1 MAPPRRILI
10 LIGPETVASLSTPN
24 PMPLDVRLMNGAANA
39 LFVVVG
45 LAVVAAAMVW
55 LSRAPW
61 WSIRVIQLE
70 GDMQRNSLSTI
81 RANATP
87 RLSGNFISLDLDK
100 ARAAF
105 ESVPWVR
112 QATLHRVWPDRLA
125 VQLVEHRPVA
135 LWKGED
141 GNDRLVNDH
150 GEVFE
155 ANLGDV
161 EDDDLPTLSGP
172 DGTSAQ
178 MLTLYRRLEPL
189 FSNGGQQLATLRLSG
204 RGSWRAEFDSGAVVD
219 IGRGSED
226 EVVAR
231 CERFLRTVGQVT
243 GRYQRA
249 LEQADL
255 RHAEGYALRL
265 RGITTTTAASA
276 AAAKKR

>member
-1 MAPPRRILI
+1 
-10 LIGPETVASLSTPN
+10 
-24 PMPLDVRLMNGAANA
+24 MPKPLPVDVRLMNGAASA

-45 LAVVAAAMVW
+45 LALAAAALVW
-55 LSRAPW
+55 LSRTPW
-61 WSIRVIQLE
+61 WSIRVIQLD

-81 RANATP
+81 RANAMP
-87 RLSGNFISLDLDK
+87 RLSGNFLSLDLDK

-112 QATLHRVWPDRLA
+112 HATLRRIWPDRLA
-125 VQLVEHRPVA
+125 VQLVEHQPVA

-141 GNDRLVNDH
+141 GNDRLVNDQ

-161 EDDDLPTLSGP
+161 EDDDLPTLAGP
-172 DGTSAQ
+172 DGTAAQ
-178 MLTLYRRLEPL
+178 MLALYRRLEPL
-189 FSNGGQQLATLRLSG
+189 FSSGGRQLTTLYLSG

-231 CERFLRTVGQVT
+231 CERFVRTVGQVT
-243 GRYQRA
+243 GRYRRA

-255 RHAEGYALRL
+255 RYAEGYALRL
-265 RGITTTTAASA
+265 QGITTTTAASA
-276 AAAKKR
+276 AAARKN

>member
-1 MAPPRRILI
+1 
-10 LIGPETVASLSTPN
+10 
-24 PMPLDVRLMNGAANA
+24 MPKPLPVDVRLMNGAASA

-45 LAVVAAAMVW
+45 LALVAAALVW
-55 LSRAPW
+55 LSRTPW
-61 WSIRVIQLE
+61 WSIRVIQLD

-81 RANATP
+81 RANAMP
-87 RLSGNFISLDLDK
+87 RLSGNFLSLDLDK

-112 QATLHRVWPDRLA
+112 HATLRRIWPDRLA
-125 VQLVEHRPVA
+125 VQLVEHQPVA

-141 GNDRLVNDH
+141 GNDRLVNDQ

-161 EDDDLPTLSGP
+161 EDDDLPTLAGP
-172 DGTSAQ
+172 DGTAAQ
-178 MLTLYRRLEPL
+178 MLALYRRLEPL
-189 FSNGGQQLATLRLSG
+189 FSSGGRQLAALYLSG
-204 RGSWRAEFDSGAVVD
+204 RGSWRAEFDSGAVVE

-231 CERFLRTVGQVT
+231 CERFVRTVGQVT

-255 RHAEGYALRL
+255 RHPEGYALRL

-276 AAAKKR
+276 AAAAKKR